1 MKIDRAMYFI
11 YTTVNKGN
19 NDLISL
25 SKRFFTYWKL
35 QNLYGT
41 PTRDLYADNMVNG
54 FLELNN
60 EHTTTYAR
68 DLYVLNQINVVGTAE
83 IEFDVHEVECE
94 ADSVSVEN
102 LNAVSIE
109 GETPD
114 IDDLEEEFR
123 DTISE
128 QASEMEWYT
137 ENVSAEVTWD
147 NVECDLVEPSD
158 DDTVSYL
165 YEKGL
170 AYESRDISE
179 FIEDQIMC
187 INDNNKGMTPDAY
200 VNFMLGELK
209 AQMNRRNTPVD
220 EPSVSDNQIND

>member
-11 YTTVNKGN
+11 YTTVNKTN

-41 PTRDLYADNMVNG
+41 PTRDLQADNIVNA
-54 FLELNN
+54 FLELSN
-60 EHTTTYAR
+60 EHTASYAKN
-68 DLYVLNQINVVGTAE
+68 LYVYNQIDIVGTAE
-83 IEFDVHEVECE
+83 IDFDLHDIECE

-114 IDDLEEEFR
+114 IDDLDEVFN

-128 QASEMEWYT
+128 QASEMEWYIQNT
-137 ENVSAEVTWD
+137 SAEVTWD
-147 NVECDLVEPSD
+147 NVECDLVEPCD

-170 AYESRDISE
+170 DYESRDISE
-179 FIEDQIMC
+179 FVDDQVMC
-187 INDNNKGMTPDAY
+187 INENNEGMTPDAY

-209 AQMNRRNTPVD
+209 AQMNRRNTPL
-220 EPSVSDNQIND
+220 EETTI

>member
-11 YTTVNKGN
+11 YTTVNKTN
-19 NDLISL
+19 NALPSL
-25 SKRFFTYWKL
+25 ARRFFTYWKL
-35 QNLYGT
+35 QNLYGI
-41 PTRDLYADNMVNG
+41 PTRDLHADKIVNG

-60 EHTTTYAR
+60 EHTADYAR
-68 DLYVLNQINVVGTAE
+68 DLYVLNQIDIFGTAE
-83 IEFDVHEVECE
+83 IEFDLHEIECE
-94 ADSVSVEN
+94 ADSVTVDN

-137 ENVSAEVTWD
+137 QNISSEVSWD
-147 NVECDLVEPSD
+147 NVECDLVEPCD

-179 FIEDQIMC
+179 FVDDQVMC

-209 AQMNRRNTPVD
+209 AQMNRRNTPVVD
-220 EPSVSDNQIND
+220 PDMGPGS

>member
-11 YTTVNKGN
+11 YTTVNKTN
-19 NDLISL
+19 NALPSL
-25 SKRFFTYWKL
+25 AKRFFTYWKL
-35 QNLYGT
+35 QNLYGI
-41 PTRDLYADNMVNG
+41 PTRDLHADKIVNG

-60 EHTTTYAR
+60 EHTADYAR
-68 DLYVLNQINVVGTAE
+68 DLYVLNQIDIFGTAE
-83 IEFDVHEVECE
+83 IEFDLHEIECE
-94 ADSVSVEN
+94 ADSVTVDN

-109 GETPD
+109 GDEPD
-114 IDDLEEEFR
+114 IDDLDEVFN

-137 ENVSAEVTWD
+137 QNISSEVSWD
-147 NVECDLVEPSD
+147 NVECDLVEPCD

-179 FIEDQIMC
+179 FVDEQIAC
-187 INDNNKGMTPDAY
+187 INENNEGMTPDAY

-209 AQMNRRNTPVD
+209 AQMDRRNTPVVD
-220 EPSVSDNQIND
+220 PDMGPGS

>member
-11 YTTVNKGN
+11 YTTVNKTN
-19 NDLISL
+19 NALPSL
-25 SKRFFTYWKL
+25 ARRFFTYWKL
-35 QNLYGT
+35 QNLYGI
-41 PTRDLYADNMVNG
+41 PTRDL
-54 FLELNN
+54 
-60 EHTTTYAR
+60 
-68 DLYVLNQINVVGTAE
+68 Q
-83 IEFDVHEVECE
+83 
-94 ADSVSVEN
+94 ADSVTVDN

-109 GETPD
+109 GDEPD
-114 IDDLEEEFR
+114 IDDLDEVFN

-137 ENVSAEVTWD
+137 QNISSEVSWD
-147 NVECDLVEPSD
+147 NVECDLVEPCD

-179 FIEDQIMC
+179 FVDEQIAC
-187 INDNNKGMTPDAY
+187 INENNEGMTPDAY

-209 AQMNRRNTPVD
+209 AQMDRRNTPVVD
-220 EPSVSDNQIND
+220 PDMGPGS